1 MTKTRNYF
9 WIILVA
15 VALVA
20 AIILLFG
27 VFDKKSKEEIKKPGF
42 DTIERVINLVNNSS
56 FEHEFAEDN
65 WQLRYPGLIG
75 TGFDD
80 IIKRHGEYSY
90 SLSAEHES
98 NKLIIFQKVKG
109 IEVDKRYT
117 LFGFVKVEDADSA
130 RLEMKLYNKDSL
142 LISGYSTSVKGTSD
156 WVEQTAWLKTYLPG
170 NVEENFLSIDI
181 NCVLFGK
188 GRVWFDNVRMYS
200 IPEKETI
207 YNYDFNPLKKE
218 HDKN

>member
-20 AIILLFG
+20 TIILLFG
-27 VFDKKSKEEIKKPGF
+27 VFDKKSKEEIKEPGF
-42 DTIERVINLVNNSS
+42 DTIERVRNLIKNSS

-90 SLSAEHES
+90 SISAEHES
-98 NKLIIFQKVKG
+98 DKLIIFQKVNG